1 MKFLRAATCAALFL
15 LMLPFAAVRAEDV
28 TLTSRDGTIELSGD
42 LLGYDGEYYR
52 VETEYGVLTVDGSGV
67 ICDGP
72 GCPQLGAYVA
82 RLTFSGAAEMA
93 DILLPALIEGFA
105 LRRGYRFEREVL
117 AGGLLYTLYEGGAG
131 GARAAE
137 LTILRSSSGQ
147 GFADLLGERADFAL
161 SLREVRAKEAELAR
175 QAGLGSLTSVRE
187 ARVIALDAMVP
198 VVAQANPLAKI
209 SLGDLRA
216 IFSGEITNWR
226 EIGGENAPISAYL
239 TEDGSG
245 FTEQFQA
252 TLMRGQELDANVIR
266 LPSNHALT
274 DAVANDPF
282 GIGIASFAQPGRA
295 AILTLTGSCGFQVAA
310 DIQAIKAE
318 DYPLTAP
325 LYLYLPARRLPK
337 VGREFLTYLRSSA
350 AQMVVRRAGLV
361 DQMPGEAG
369 IEAQGRRLA
378 NAILAAGEEVAL
390 ADLQEMAGLM
400 VDATRLSVTFRFRD
414 GSSDLDAQSLSNVAL
429 LAHALE
435 AGRYDGRILHF
446 VGFSDGQG
454 AADGNKALALKRAR
468 AVLQAVSEAAETLG
482 DGQVEM
488 HAVAFGEAL
497 PMACD
502 DTPWGRQ
509 VNRRVEVWLR

>member
-1 MKFLRAATCAALFL
+1 MHAALFL
-15 LMLPFAAVRAEDV
+15 LVLPHGIRAEDV

-67 ICDGP
+67 TCDGP

-82 RLTFSGAAEMA
+82 RLTFSGAVEMA

-105 LRRGYRFEREVL
+105 LRRAYRFEREVL
-117 AGGLLYTLYEGGAG
+117 AGGLLYTLYEAGAG
-131 GARAAE
+131 GAKAAE
-137 LTILRSSSGQ
+137 LTILRSSSSR

-161 SLREVRAKEAELAR
+161 SLREVRAEEAEQAR
-175 QAGLGSLTSVRE
+175 QAGLGNLTSLRQ

-198 VVAQANPLAKI
+198 VVAQANPLDKI
-209 SLGDLRA
+209 SLNDLRA
-216 IFSGEITNWR
+216 IFSGEISNWR

-239 TEDGSG
+239 TEDDSG
-245 FTEQFQA
+245 FTEQFLA
-252 TLMRGQELDANVIR
+252 TMMRGQALGADVVR
-266 LPSNHALT
+266 LSGNHALS
-274 DAVANDPF
+274 DAVADDPF

-295 AILTLTGSCGFQVAA
+295 AILTLTGSCGFQVAP

-350 AQMVVRRAGLV
+350 AQMVVRRTGLV

-369 IEAQGRRLA
+369 IEVQGRRLA
-378 NAILAAGEEVAL
+378 NAILAAGEEVEL

-400 VDATRLSVTFRFRD
+400 VDHSRLSLTFRFRD

-435 AGRYDGRILHF
+435 AGRYDGRILRF

-454 AADGNKALALKRAR
+454 AAGANKMLALKRAR
-468 AVLQAVSEAAETLG
+468 TVLQAVREAAETLG

-488 HAVAFGEAL
+488 RAEAFGEAL

-502 DTPWGRQ
+502 DTSWGRQ
-509 VNRRVEVWLR
+509 VNRRVEIWLR